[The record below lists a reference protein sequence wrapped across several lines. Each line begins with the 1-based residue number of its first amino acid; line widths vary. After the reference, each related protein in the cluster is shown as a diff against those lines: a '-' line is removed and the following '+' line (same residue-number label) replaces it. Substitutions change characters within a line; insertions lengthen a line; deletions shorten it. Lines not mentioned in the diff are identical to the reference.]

1 MKGKGITITFFIL
14 DILLIALSVY
24 LYMQVDN
31 NAPVITFEEN
41 EIVYKSDMDMEKLL
55 EGVTAYDAVDG
66 DVTESLIIEKVSI
79 TAEGEAIVTYAALD
93 SSNNVVKSSRK
104 FKSEIKLS
112 IS

>member
-24 LYMQVDN
+24 MFMQVDRT
-31 NAPVITFEEN
+31 APMITFEEN

-66 DVTESLIIEKVSI
+66 DVSESLIIEKVSI

-93 SSNNVVKSSRK
+93 SANNVVKEARK
-104 FKSEIKLS
+104 FKAVKE
-112 IS
+112 